1 MSINMNETCV
11 NRVWAQPSE
20 SCLRTSWR
28 ERLGCLA
35 LNPMMRITRSLRK
48 CWTRQRPR
56 RWHAAHL
63 RLIIFIII
71 LCNQT
76 SPLLP
81 PSFLHRTSFC
91 RFLSARLPSSLHHIF
106 LLYTKSH
113 VWCGKFAFVTCVCLC
128 LNLPSVSQDCSAFTM
143 LWLREQQW
151 CTRVKCSRDIRALVE

>member
-106 LLYTKSH
+106 FALYQKSRLMWQICFCNLRVFVFEPPLGVSRLQRFHNAVTKGTAMMH
-113 VWCGKFAFVTCVCLC
+113 
-128 LNLPSVSQDCSAFTM
+128 
-143 LWLREQQW
+143 
-151 CTRVKCSRDIRALVE
+151 